1 MNRMNG
7 GRNPAADGQ
16 AQQAWLPPRAAVYF
30 FLVLSTSVVILAPLI
45 TRLGSGRDE
54 PWTTFAILA
63 ALAGVAHL
71 LVVVTP
77 KNEGYAIDYVFVVAA
92 VLLLPPELAV
102 LVAVAQFIPD
112 WLKER
117 RSWYIQIFNT
127 CDSMLSIL
135 VASAVYRYLPDSA
148 MFSSRLHDVLAA
160 AAAGVVFV
168 IVNHLLLDEVV
179 HLARG
184 HTFREL
190 GVFSPVNYA
199 PDVVLVSV
207 GIAVAFFWRYNPVLV
222 PFALVPLTLI
232 QRSLSV
238 PALEAE
244 VRVDPK
250 TGLYNARY
258 FGAVFAE
265 ALDLARRRHRPLALM
280 MVDLDL
286 LREVNNNYGHL
297 AGDGVIRGVAEVF
310 RASLRIE
317 DVPARFGGE
326 EFSVLLPD
334 TPLEEAMEIA
344 ERIRREVAERG
355 YVVET
360 VPEPIRA
367 TVSIGVSSFPADGV
381 TQTDLVHHAD
391 LAVYRAKL
399 QGRNR
404 VVAASTELGLLIEPA
419 NAAAV
424 QIPEDGEYISPLPP
438 PEAVKPRKERR
449 RVRAREWLNVLDLPS
464 RLLWLVAVLTIG
476 GVVGGVL
483 GAVFGSN
490 RDLVGMSALVALI
503 AIGQVL
509 AIETDD
515 SSISVT
521 AVGAIAGASLFGA
534 RIAFAA
540 AFVAALVDWSARRS
554 PLHQPLFNVG
564 ALTISTLGAVG
575 AFDLVTRL
583 PLGTHDIRVIPA
595 ALAAAGVY
603 FVLNTGLLSLAL
615 ALESEQKWWALWRD
629 RFSWMTGH
637 YLVYGAVA
645 AAMVIGYESMHVYAL
660 LVFALPLVL
669 IRRTQEAYLNN
680 TQGSARRLRTAA
692 ELIKKQNVSLA
703 EANQL
708 LRERSTAAMESLSAT
723 VDARDSYTAG
733 HSRRVRKLAL
743 AIGRELEL
751 SEPELD
757 LLSHAA
763 LFHDIGKLA
772 IPDSILLKPARLSLE
787 EWGVMR
793 KHAEEGARI
802 IERLGFL
809 ADAVP
814 AIRHHHERW
823 DGSGYP
829 DSLAGEDIPLGARII
844 HVADALDS
852 MLTTRIYQAQRP
864 VEEALE
870 QLHSGT
876 GKQFCPRC
884 ARCAEKILANEVDV
898 DGNLE
903 LSDGERLE
911 LLA

>member
-1 MNRMNG
+1 MNG
-7 GRNPAADGQ
+7 RSPAAEAGQ
-16 AQQAWLPPRAAVYF
+16 AQRAWLPPRAAVYF
-30 FLVLSTSVVILAPLI
+30 FIVLSGTVVTLAPLLS
-45 TRLGSGRDE
+45 RLGTGHDK
-54 PWTTFAILA
+54 PWATFAVLA
-63 ALAGVAHL
+63 ACAGVAHL

-77 KNEGYAIDYVFVVAA
+77 KNEGYAIDIVFVVAA

-102 LVAVAQFIPD
+102 LVAVAQFVPD

-117 RSWYIQIFNT
+117 RPWYIQVFNT
-127 CDSMLSIL
+127 CDSMLAIL
-135 VASAVYRYLPDSA
+135 AASAVFRYLPESSA
-148 MFSSRLHDVLAA
+148 ISSRLHFVVSAVAVGL
-160 AAAGVVFV
+160 VFV
-168 IVNHLLLDEVV
+168 IVNHLLLDEMV
-179 HLARG
+179 HLSRG
-184 HTFREL
+184 HSFREL
-190 GVFSPVNYA
+190 GVLSPVNYS
-199 PDVVLVSV
+199 PDIVLVSV
-207 GIAVAFFWRYNPVLV
+207 GIAVSAFWHYSPALI
-222 PFALVPLTLI
+222 PLALVPLTLI
-232 QRSLSV
+232 QRSLAV

-258 FGAVFAE
+258 FGAVFSE
-265 ALDLARRRHRPLALM
+265 VLERSRRRHRPLALM

-286 LREVNNNYGHL
+286 LREVNNTYGHL

-310 RASLRIE
+310 RAHLRIE

-326 EFSVLLPD
+326 EYSVLLPD
-334 TPLEEAMEIA
+334 TPLEDALEIA
-344 ERIRREVAERG
+344 ERIRREVAARLFH
-355 YVVET
+355 VET
-360 VPEPIRA
+360 VPTPIRA
-367 TVSIGVSSFPADGV
+367 TVSIGVSSFPADGG
-381 TQTDLVHHAD
+381 TQTDLVHSAD

-404 VVAASTELGLLIEPA
+404 VVASSTELGLLIEPA
-419 NAAAV
+419 SAAAIV
-424 QIPEDGEYISPLPP
+424 IPEDGEHVTPLPP
-438 PEAVKPRKERR
+438 PAAIRPRTERR
-449 RVRAREWLNVLDLPS
+449 HGRAREWLSVLDLPR
-464 RLLWLVAVLTIG
+464 RLMWLIGTLTIAGVAG
-476 GVVGGVL
+476 GVA
-483 GAVFGSN
+483 GAVFGAN
-490 RDLVGMSALVALI
+490 HDWVGMGALVALI

-534 RIAFAA
+534 RVAFVA
-540 AFVAALVDWSARRS
+540 AFVAALVDWGARRS

-564 ALTISTLGAVG
+564 ALTLSTLAAVG
-575 AFDLVTRL
+575 AFDLVVRL
-583 PLGTHDIRVIPA
+583 PLGSHDIRVIPA

-603 FVLNTGLLSLAL
+603 FVLNTGLLAVAL
-615 ALESEQKWWALWRD
+615 ALESEQHWWVLWRD

-645 AAMVIGYESMHVYAL
+645 AAMVIGYHSMHAYAL

-669 IRRTQEAYLNN
+669 IRRTQEAYLDH
-680 TQGSARRLRTAA
+680 TQGSQRKLRKAA
-692 ELIKKQNVSLA
+692 ETIKKQNVSLA

-733 HSRRVRKLAL
+733 HSRRVQRLAL
-743 AIGRELEL
+743 AIGRELKL
-751 SEPELD
+751 SDAELD
-757 LLSHAA
+757 LLGHAA

-793 KHAEEGARI
+793 KHADEGARI

-829 DSLAGEDIPLGARII
+829 DGLSGEDIPLGARII

-870 QLHSGT
+870 QLQSGA

-884 ARCAEKILANEVDV
+884 ARCAENILTNEVDP
-898 DGNLE
+898 GGYLE
-903 LSDGERLE
+903 LSGGERLE